1 MILEL
6 YTKNG
11 TFLSLVIEKQSELV
25 LKADKENIV
34 VFYKGF
40 ETQIKFNEK
49 FDVLIN
55 LVGSIRE
62 EANDAMREK
71 QDYCHINLDSLIHDI
86 KLDLE

>member
-11 TFLSLVIEKQSELV
+11 TFLSLIIEKQSELA
-25 LKADKENIV
+25 LKADKESII

-55 LVGSIRE
+55 LVSSIRE
-62 EANDAMREK
+62 ELNDIIRKK
-71 QDYCHINLDSLIHDI
+71 QDYYHVNLDCLIHDI

>member
-11 TFLSLVIEKQSELV
+11 TFLSLIIEKQSDLA
-25 LKADKENIV
+25 LKADKESII

-62 EANDAMREK
+62 ELNDIIRKK
-71 QDYCHINLDSLIHDI
+71 QDYCHVNLDCLIHDI